1 MRQMM
6 KNKVMFGLFVCA
18 VVVVFLCGACA
29 PKPPPK
35 DKIRIGR
42 AVSLTG
48 PNALI
53 AKSASIAVYD
63 LWVDEVNAK
72 GGIYV
77 KEYKKRLPIELIVYD
92 DESSNEKMR
101 FLLTKLMVEDK
112 VDLVLAPCGTTFLFG
127 AAPVANRQN
136 YILMGAE
143 GGALQLLEYA
153 AALPYF
159 FAVLNFADTQVP
171 ALADVYKENG
181 IKSVAIIY
189 IDDLHGREYTGVAT
203 KEFELRGIE
212 VKMAR
217 STPMGIQDVSPLLEE
232 AKARDVDAFI
242 AFTYPGAGSILAPK
256 QAIELGINFKA
267 FHANVSANFGWFKAM
282 FGEAAEGVTG
292 GGAWNFKTS
301 PGAKEFCD
309 KFIPRYGEPGVD
321 WWGHLFYWSS
331 VQFLEQA
338 IEKAGTL
345 NQEKI
350 KDVMAKE
357 TFETALG
364 PTWFEEGRLAPACHP
379 GEIGQWQKGV
389 FEVVAPKEKVT
400 AKFISPKPAWPEPKP
415 EPEKE
420 AEPKPEK

>member
-1 MRQMM
+1 MRHMI

-18 VVVVFLCGACA
+18 VVGVFLCSACA

-53 AKSASIAVYD
+53 AKSASIPVYD
-63 LWVDEVNAK
+63 LWVDEINAK

-92 DESSNEKMR
+92 DESNHEKMR
-101 FLLTKLMVEDK
+101 FLLQKLMVEDK
-112 VDLVLAPCGTTFLFG
+112 VDFVFAPCGTTFLFA

-136 YILMGAE
+136 YILFGAE
-143 GGALQLLEYA
+143 GGALQIGEYA
-153 AALPYF
+153 EALPYF
-159 FAVLNFADTQVP
+159 FAVLNFADTQMP
-171 ALADVYKENG
+171 AMADLYKENG
-181 IKSVAIIY
+181 IQSVAIIY
-189 IDDLHGREYTGVAT
+189 IDDLHGREYTSVAT
-203 KEFELRGIE
+203 AELDKRGIA

-217 STPMGIQDVSPLLEE
+217 SVPMGVQDVSPLLKE
-232 AKARDVDAFI
+232 AQALNVDAFI

-267 FHANVSANFGWFKAM
+267 FHANVSANFGWFKEM
-282 FGEAAEGVTG
+282 FGEAAEGIMG
-292 GGAWNFKTS
+292 GGSWNCKSS

-309 KFIPRYGEPGVD
+309 KFIARYGEPAVD
-321 WWGHLFYWSS
+321 WWGHLFYWGSL
-331 VQFLEQA
+331 QFFEQA

-350 KDVMAKE
+350 RDVMAKE
-357 TFETALG
+357 TFETALEQ
-364 PTWFEEGRLAPACHP
+364 TWFERGRLAPASHP

-389 FEVVAPKEKVT
+389 FEVVAPKEKAT
-400 AKFISPKPAWPEPKP
+400 AKFMYPKPAWPEPKP
-415 EPEKE
+415 EEK
-420 AEPKPEK
+420 K